1 MKIMFVYWGY
11 CDSGKDHIKNY
22 AIHNDK
28 TVLIWHEGRKSIQK
42 IYTTV
47 HHQGVYWR
55 DETVRRIIYHYI
67 DGFRKCEK
75 KANSIYTKIPYKHT
89 SSSINPN
96 NSRSNYYHSNYYQLK
111 KNRNYSKDD
120 IKKYSQIEYI
130 NTNLYYDI
138 ISSYIKQICEDIP
151 REAHDYGEIFKDVDL
166 VSFVPPEYVIEDNVE
181 LLKSSINIVPYKSN
195 ILDCIISKL
204 DLYTGVDDLLEVY
217 NTDKNIIW
225 NYLDEYNKEQDNVI
239 DLLKKYNIPYQMF
252 DLDTDS
258 YKDTFGWEIELP
270 RDYSHRKDSW
280 QDNERYDMIQDIAK
294 EYVQR

>member
-1 MKIMFVYWGY
+1 MFLYWGY
-11 CDSGKDHIKNY
+11 SDSGKDHIKNY

-28 TVLIWHEGRKSIQK
+28 TVLIWQEGRKSITK

-47 HHQGVYWR
+47 HHQGTSWR

-75 KANSIYTKIPYKHT
+75 KIDKIFQYIPYQHHT
-89 SSSINPN
+89 SSINPN
-96 NSRSNYYHSNYYQLK
+96 FSKSNYYHSNYYQLK
-111 KNRNYSKDD
+111 DKRNYSKED
-120 IKKYSQIEYI
+120 IKKYTQIEYI
-130 NTNLYYDI
+130 NSNIYYDI
-138 ISSYIKQICEDIP
+138 IAKYIRQICEDIP
-151 REAHDYGEIFKDVDL
+151 REMLDYDEIFKDVDL
-166 VSFVPPEYVIEDNVE
+166 VSFVPPEYVIEDNLE

-204 DLYTGVDDLLEVY
+204 DLYTGAEDLLEVY
-217 NTDKNIIW
+217 NSDKKKIW
-225 NYLDEYNKEQDNVI
+225 HYLDEYCKELDDVI

-280 QDNERYDMIQDIAK
+280 QDNERYDMVQDIAK